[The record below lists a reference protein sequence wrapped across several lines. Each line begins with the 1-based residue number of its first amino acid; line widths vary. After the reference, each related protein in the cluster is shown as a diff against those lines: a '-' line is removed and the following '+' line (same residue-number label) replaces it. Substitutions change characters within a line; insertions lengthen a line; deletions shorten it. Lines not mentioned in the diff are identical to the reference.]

1 MEDQLPKYTLDDL
14 SKRNGK
20 LMSTVWIAYQG
31 KIYDVTSSELFRN
44 GKHYEHESGRD
55 LTAEMADAPHWDD
68 VMQNFEV
75 VGILES

>member
-1 MEDQLPKYTLDDL
+1 MSENLPYYSLDEL

-31 KIYDVTSSELFRN
+31 KIYDVSSSELFKN
-44 GKHYEHESGRD
+44 GKHYEHEAGKD

-68 VMQNFEV
+68 VMENFPV
-75 VGILES
+75 VGLLK